1 MMLFRFVSAARIG
14 LKACKAET
22 TNACSVR
29 PRDDAASI
37 VTVSLSL
44 DGEVTICVYSMLALR
59 ADIDPELR
67 FVSYCVC
74 TVDSASW
81 F

>member
-1 MMLFRFVSAARIG
+1 MLFRLVSAARTG
-14 LKACKAET
+14 LKAYKAET
-22 TNACSVR
+22 TNAGSVR

-44 DGEVTICVYSMLALR
+44 AGEVTICVYIILAFR
-59 ADIDPELR
+59 AEIDPELR